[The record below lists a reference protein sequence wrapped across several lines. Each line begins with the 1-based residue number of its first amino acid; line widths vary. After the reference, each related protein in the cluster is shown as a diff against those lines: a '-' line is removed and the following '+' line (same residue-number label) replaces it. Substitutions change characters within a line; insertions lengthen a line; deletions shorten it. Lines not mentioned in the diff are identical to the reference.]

1 MNVLELEIILKSW
14 SDTMCCWLY
23 LECSQVVFCWR
34 EVIIIYIKLEPNY
47 NTKTVIVQL
56 AWFWR
61 VNSNISHPFNAM
73 KSSD

>member
-1 MNVLELEIILKSW
+1 MNVLELEIILNSW

-23 LECSQVVFCWR
+23 LECSQEVFCWR

-56 AWFWR
+56 A
-61 VNSNISHPFNAM
+61 
-73 KSSD
+73 